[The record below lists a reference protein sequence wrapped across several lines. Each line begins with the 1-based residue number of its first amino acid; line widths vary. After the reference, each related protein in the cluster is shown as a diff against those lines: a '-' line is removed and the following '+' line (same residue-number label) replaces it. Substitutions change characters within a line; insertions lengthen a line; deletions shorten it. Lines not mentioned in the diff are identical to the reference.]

1 MLHFRYGFRPVV
13 IYFSVILLFSCKDI
27 PRDNVLDPK
36 NPDSYRAQVI
46 SLEAFVNTN
55 NDQMYN
61 EYMLSALQT
70 ITNRYPGKLILMQ
83 YHRNTINFTDSLAIP
98 ENEILYEQ
106 YLNTFDNLK
115 GVPDVFVNGSYD
127 RIKGASSEEAA
138 VERIDNAIQPLLI
151 ENTFFTIEPNV
162 RRNDSNVSISTKI
175 ACLGSESISDV
186 VVRATVTEK
195 IDSDLK
201 SRIVRYI
208 ENSNL
213 IPRLEPGEQKEIK
226 FSDQTFSSSS
236 ELYVIF
242 TVTSDQTLNVH
253 QSIEVVVP

>member
-1 MLHFRYGFRPVV
+1 MLLLRSGFNVVAVV
-13 IYFSVILLFSCKDI
+13 ISLLVCISCNDI

-46 SLEAFVNTN
+46 VLEAFVNTE

-61 EYMLSALQT
+61 QYMLSALQT
-70 ITNRYPGKLILMQ
+70 IIDRYPGKLVLMQ

-98 ENEILYEQ
+98 ENELLYEQ
-106 YLNTFDNLK
+106 YLNSFDDLK
-115 GVPDVFVNGSYD
+115 GVPDVFINGAVD
-127 RIKGASSEEAA
+127 RIKGASSAEAA
-138 VERIDNAIQPLLI
+138 VERIDDAIQSLLI

-162 RRNDSNVSISTKI
+162 SRSNSKISISTKI
-175 ACLGSESISDV
+175 ARLGSESISDV
-186 VVRATVTEK
+186 VVRVTVTEH

-201 SRIVRYI
+201 SRVVRYI

-213 IPRLEPGEQKEIK
+213 IPRLEPGEQQEIK
-226 FSDQTFSSSS
+226 FSDLTLSSS
-236 ELYVIF
+236 EILYLTF
-242 TVTSDQTLNVH
+242 TVTSNQNLIVH